1 MNFFFR
7 IFLKKTLYKM
17 NLFFFDSRQ
26 IYENLFESRLVD
38 SVTSND
44 ASFLRGLKFFEESRQ
59 LNSSR
64 GPE

>member
-1 MNFFFR
+1 
-7 IFLKKTLYKM
+7 M

-44 ASFLRGLKFFEESRQ
+44 ASFLRGLKFFEKSRQ